1 MATLKKKPLVSA
13 QKKSSVSDNLY
24 NNSTDLL
31 INDDIKTAK
40 EKLMLDYDRIP
51 LSKIKGRDDNRF
63 ELVNIE
69 SLAKSIDTVR
79 LAQPVL
85 LRRIDNSYSL
95 QADGE
100 TEIVSNI
107 SYEIVSGHRRVA
119 AYELLYE
126 RNKVLQ
132 NRDNIEKYSKI
143 PALILPT
150 GATKAEIDALYEM
163 TNFET
168 RNLTSTD
175 ILRHVDYYL
184 NEIQAHDIEEK
195 LKDSSYRGTN
205 KANFIA
211 DKFKAINVKINK
223 SQVNKY
229 IYIYENSC
237 DELIDIFQKSYISLN
252 ATYDIARKYKIKEP
266 ELLEKQ
272 KEFVTDILKE
282 QNDERNSTAQ
292 KEDEKRKIIAEYLSK
307 NNDESNVKEAIQRTK
322 KQEKDKKIE
331 DAKAIEFSNLM
342 SGLTSMKKK
351 IERINSA
358 STVSHQR
365 KTITEDGLTRLTID
379 TETPLSEDEKASI
392 RSSYEILKDSFEIL
406 EDWMSDLLNS

>member
-1 MATLKKKPLVSA
+1 MALKVKKLESTP
-13 QKKSSVSDNLY
+13 KKSSVTDNLY
-24 NNSTDLL
+24 NTNSNNLL

-51 LSKIKGRDDNRF
+51 LNKIKGRDDNRF

-85 LRRIDNSYSL
+85 LRRIDNSYSI

-100 TEIVSNI
+100 TEVISNI

-143 PALILPT
+143 PALILPA

-184 NEIQAHDIEEK
+184 SEIQAHDIEEK

-211 DKFKAINVKINK
+211 DKFKTINVKINK
-223 SQVNKY
+223 SQVNRY
-229 IYIYENSC
+229 IFVYENSC
-237 DELIDIFQKSYISLN
+237 EELIDIFQKSYISLN
-252 ATYDIARKYKIKEP
+252 ATYSIAKKFKIKEP

-272 KEFVTDILKE
+272 KEFVADILKE
-282 QNDERNSTAQ
+282 QNDERNSVAQ
-292 KEDEKRKIIAEYLSK
+292 KEDEKRKIIAEYLSQS
-307 NNDESNVKEAIQRTK
+307 NDDKPVKEAIQRTK
-322 KQEKDKKIE
+322 EQEKNKKNE
-331 DAKAIEFSNLM
+331 DAKSIEFNNLM
-342 SGLTSMKKK
+342 SGLSSMKKK
-351 IERINSA
+351 IERINGA
-358 STVSHQR
+358 SSISHQR
-365 KTITEDGLTRLTID
+365 KVITEDGLTRLTID
-379 TETPLSEDEKASI
+379 TETPLSDDEKDTI
-392 RSSYEILKDSFEIL
+392 RSSYEILKDAFDTL
-406 EDWMSDLLNS
+406 EDWMSDLLDS

>member
-1 MATLKKKPLVSA
+1 MALKVKKLESTP
-13 QKKSSVSDNLY
+13 KKSSVTDNLY
-24 NNSTDLL
+24 NTNSENLL

-132 NRDNIEKYSKI
+132 KRDNIEKYSKI

-163 TNFET
+163 TIFET
-168 RNLTSTD
+168 RNLT
-175 ILRHVDYYL
+175 
-184 NEIQAHDIEEK
+184 
-195 LKDSSYRGTN
+195 
-205 KANFIA
+205 
-211 DKFKAINVKINK
+211 
-223 SQVNKY
+223 
-229 IYIYENSC
+229 
-237 DELIDIFQKSYISLN
+237 
-252 ATYDIARKYKIKEP
+252 
-266 ELLEKQ
+266 
-272 KEFVTDILKE
+272 
-282 QNDERNSTAQ
+282 
-292 KEDEKRKIIAEYLSK
+292 
-307 NNDESNVKEAIQRTK
+307 
-322 KQEKDKKIE
+322 
-331 DAKAIEFSNLM
+331 
-342 SGLTSMKKK
+342 
-351 IERINSA
+351 
-358 STVSHQR
+358 
-365 KTITEDGLTRLTID
+365 
-379 TETPLSEDEKASI
+379 
-392 RSSYEILKDSFEIL
+392 
-406 EDWMSDLLNS
+406 

>member
-51 LSKIKGRDDNRF
+51 LNKIKGRDDNRF

-79 LAQPVL
+79 LAQPIL

-143 PALILPT
+143 PMLIIDDLGKERPSEWTLEKLFTIVNNRYENNLPIIIT
-150 GATKAEIDALYEM
+150 TNYNKEKLRKRLLCNYNEEIVDSIISRLYEM
-163 TNFET
+163 CRGIIIFG
-168 RNLTSTD
+168 
-175 ILRHVDYYL
+175 
-184 NEIQAHDIEEK
+184 
-195 LKDSSYRGTN
+195 KD
-205 KANFIA
+205 
-211 DKFKAINVKINK
+211 
-223 SQVNKY
+223 
-229 IYIYENSC
+229 
-237 DELIDIFQKSYISLN
+237 
-252 ATYDIARKYKIKEP
+252 
-266 ELLEKQ
+266 
-272 KEFVTDILKE
+272 
-282 QNDERNSTAQ
+282 
-292 KEDEKRKIIAEYLSK
+292 KRKEL
-307 NNDESNVKEAIQRTK
+307 V
-322 KQEKDKKIE
+322 
-331 DAKAIEFSNLM
+331 
-342 SGLTSMKKK
+342 
-351 IERINSA
+351 
-358 STVSHQR
+358 
-365 KTITEDGLTRLTID
+365 
-379 TETPLSEDEKASI
+379 
-392 RSSYEILKDSFEIL
+392 
-406 EDWMSDLLNS
+406 

>member
-1 MATLKKKPLVSA
+1 MALKVKKLESTP
-13 QKKSSVSDNLY
+13 KKSSVTDNLY
-24 NNSTDLL
+24 NTNSNNLL

-51 LSKIKGRDDNRF
+51 LNKIKGRDDNRF

-85 LRRIDNSYSL
+85 LRRIDNSYSI

-100 TEIVSNI
+100 TEVISNI

-143 PALILPT
+143 PALILPA

-184 NEIQAHDIEEK
+184 SEIQAHDIEEK

-223 SQVNKY
+223 SQVNRY
-229 IYIYENSC
+229 IFVYENSC
-237 DELIDIFQKSYISLN
+237 EELIDIFQKSYISLN
-252 ATYDIARKYKIKEP
+252 ATYSIAKKFKIKEP

-272 KEFVTDILKE
+272 KEFVADILKE
-282 QNDERNSTAQ
+282 QNDERNSVAQ
-292 KEDEKRKIIAEYLSK
+292 KEDEKRKIIAEYLSQS
-307 NNDESNVKEAIQRTK
+307 NDDKPVKEAIQRTK
-322 KQEKDKKIE
+322 EQEKNKKNE
-331 DAKAIEFSNLM
+331 DAKSIEFNNLM
-342 SGLTSMKKK
+342 SGLSSMKKK
-351 IERINSA
+351 IERINGA
-358 STVSHQR
+358 SSISHQR
-365 KTITEDGLTRLTID
+365 KIITEDGLTRLIID
-379 TETPLSEDEKASI
+379 TETPLSEDEKDTI
-392 RSSYEILKDSFEIL
+392 RSSYEILKDAFDTL
-406 EDWMSDLLNS
+406 EDWMSDLLDS